1 MAVVPPHGAASEG
14 GPIRL
19 LCVGP
24 QASDLEHLRR
34 ALGSRF
40 VIDASLTAS
49 DCLARLVRE
58 PFDVL
63 LLLRQAADCCPID
76 LLRTLRA
83 RPVEVPV
90 VLVLGEADERLLP
103 DAVGLGVYDCLIERP
118 ADLARLGLVLENAA
132 ASSRLTHA
140 GSGFSLLGRL
150 IADIA
155 TGLDPAEALR
165 RIVAAAGEAGGSE
178 QALLLLL
185 EKGEVLVPR
194 AWSGLVPRAFA
205 GARFPPKGGIWEQ
218 ALSTGGVVR
227 LEPLAMAEPW
237 SVAPVLAGVGSAL
250 AVRVVAHGRPIGL
263 LLVAAVPGRAV
274 RAAEEATLRVLAD
287 LASVAVDRLRLTE
300 ELLHAER
307 LSTVG
312 RMVAGVAHELNNPL
326 AVIVGTLDLLR
337 SAGTTAGTTERLS
350 RVSAQAQRAVKI
362 VRTLLALARKRPAQQ
377 TPVDLNELLGETLEL
392 AAYDLKHADVTIV
405 RRLRNDVPPV
415 SGDRD
420 QLQQVFTNLVLN
432 ACQAMRGAGR
442 GGTLT
447 VATDLDPTTGR
458 VLATVGDDGPGI
470 EPEHLGRVFDPFFTT
485 KPDGQGTGLGLA
497 ISRRIVENHG
507 GCVSVAS
514 RSGAGAEFSVELPAC
529 GDLPL
534 PDTTPGPDLAPPPP
548 GARVL
553 VVEDEP
559 LVADMVEDLLVLEG
573 HEVDRAGNG
582 REALERLRSRA
593 YSLIVSDV
601 RMPDL
606 SGPAF
611 YRELTRVDPALAR
624 RVVFVTGD
632 VMSPDT
638 RDFLEETGLG
648 YLEKPFA
655 VTDFQSAVR
664 RALAAT

>member
-1 MAVVPPHGAASEG
+1 MAAVPPPDAAAEG

-24 QASDLEHLRR
+24 QASDVERLRR

-40 VIDASLTAS
+40 VIDGSPTAS
-49 DCLARLVRE
+49 DCLARIVRE

-63 LLLRQAADCCPID
+63 LLLRQPADTCPLELI
-76 LLRTLRA
+76 RTLRA
-83 RPVEVPV
+83 RPIDVPI

-132 ASSRLTHA
+132 AASRLTHA
-140 GSGFSLLGRL
+140 AAGFALLGRL
-150 IADIA
+150 LAGVA
-155 TGLDPAEALR
+155 TEFDPAEALR
-165 RIVAAAGEAGGSE
+165 RIVEAAGETVGRGP
-178 QALLLLL
+178 ALLLLL
-185 EKGEVLVPR
+185 EKGDVLVPR
-194 AWSGLVPRAFA
+194 AWSGLVPRALA
-205 GARFPPKGGIWEQ
+205 GERFPARGGIWER
-218 ALSTGGVVR
+218 ALSAGGVVR
-227 LEPLAMAEPW
+227 LEPLAVAEPW
-237 SVAPVLAGVGSAL
+237 SVTPVLAGGDSAL
-250 AVRVVAHGRPIGL
+250 AVRVVAHGRPVGL
-263 LLVAAVPGRAV
+263 LVVAAESGRTL
-274 RAAEEATLRVLAD
+274 RPAEETTLRALAD
-287 LASVAVDRLRLTE
+287 LTSVALDRLRLTE

-337 SAGTTAGTTERLS
+337 SEGTGAGTTERLS

-392 AAYDLKHADVTIV
+392 AAYDLKHADVHVV
-405 RRLRNDVPPV
+405 RRLQSALPPV
-415 SGDRD
+415 GGDRD

-432 ACQAMRGAGR
+432 ACQAMRDAGR

-447 VATDLDPTTGR
+447 VVTDLDRTTGR
-458 VLATVGDDGPGI
+458 IRATVADDGPGI
-470 EPEHLGRVFDPFFTT
+470 EPEHLGRVFDSFFTT
-485 KPDGQGTGLGLA
+485 KPEGQGTGLGLA
-497 ISRRIVENHG
+497 MSRRIVENHG
-507 GCVSVAS
+507 GRISVTS
-514 RSGAGAEFSVELPAC
+514 RPGSGAEFGVELPAS
-529 GDLPL
+529 GEVPH
-534 PDTTPGPDLAPPPP
+534 PDTTPGPELAPPPP

-559 LVADMVEDLLVLEG
+559 LVADMIEDLLALDG

-582 REALERLRSRA
+582 REALERLGRRA

-624 RVVFVTGD
+624 RVVFITGD
-632 VMSPDT
+632 VMSPET
-638 RDFLEETGLG
+638 RDFLDETGLR

-655 VTDFQSAVR
+655 VADFQSAVR
-664 RALAAT
+664 RALATT